1 MEECMG
7 ILSFFVILRKM
18 LIKFSLKLI
27 SRRLAKF
34 YMEIF
39 LRSKEKSRL
48 KVSVKEISNA

>member
-1 MEECMG
+1 
-7 ILSFFVILRKM
+7 
-18 LIKFSLKLI
+18 LKLI